1 MPAWLIAPVED
12 EPETSLAQWQVM
24 ELPNGDRHFVGYA
37 VEDREGRASS
47 AVVVLDTA
55 TMSGVTTSGRIYR
68 LQGRPGYH
76 ADAEYTWRRWARING
91 ASDWKDVSA
100 EVWAMRSEA
109 HPAREPAS

>member
-55 TMSGVTTSGRIYR
+55 TMCGVTASGRVYR

-91 ASDWKDVSA
+91 ASEWKDVSA
-100 EVWAMRSEA
+100 EVWAMRA
-109 HPAREPAS
+109 QTRPAEEPAS